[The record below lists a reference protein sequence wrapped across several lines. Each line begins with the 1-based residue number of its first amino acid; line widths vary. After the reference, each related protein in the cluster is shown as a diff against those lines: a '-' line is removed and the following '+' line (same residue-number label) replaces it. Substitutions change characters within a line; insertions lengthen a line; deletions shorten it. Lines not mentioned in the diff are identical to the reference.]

1 MTPANLGF
9 VEMLLLPFSTVFYQP
24 FCQYFISL
32 TIHATSDWIENHFE
46 ENNRLQLISG
56 KYLPRIENRT
66 QAIFMC
72 VIPQTVFSLMPASHG
87 SRRDLAILAPP
98 PNWWVPSP
106 PNWVPSYPLP
116 LLRDEQSRCFRV
128 LITVGIGLADVT
140 LAMKWVAQKHK
151 YKEEDKDVNINIDIA
166 WYLIQSITP
175 WTCLM
180 NYNENCSKN
189 VGQNVEASSLTC
201 SFSSSF
207 FGKLISV
214 NCPPHAH

>member
-72 VIPQTVFSLMPASHG
+72 VILDSVQPHARLSWLEERLGHTGPPSQLMG
-87 SRRDLAILAPP
+87 
-98 PNWWVPSP
+98 
-106 PNWVPSYPLP
+106 PLP
-116 LLRDEQSRCFRV
+116 TQLGSFLSP
-128 LITVGIGLADVT
+128 
-140 LAMKWVAQKHK
+140 
-151 YKEEDKDVNINIDIA
+151 
-166 WYLIQSITP
+166 TP
-175 WTCLM
+175 SQRWAISMFPCTNYCRHWTCRC
-180 NYNENCSKN
+180 NIGDEVSCTET
-189 VGQNVEASSLTC
+189 Q
-201 SFSSSF
+201 
-207 FGKLISV
+207 I
-214 NCPPHAH
+214 

>member
-98 PNWWVPSP
+98 PNWWVLSP
-106 PNWVPSYPLP
+106 ANWVPSYPLP

-128 LITVGIGLADVT
+128 LITVAIGLADVT
-140 LAMKWVAQKHK
+140 LAMNKVAM
-151 YKEEDKDVNINIDIA
+151 EDKYRVFFLLAAPPEFAKCWPVSDRF
-166 WYLIQSITP
+166 Q
-175 WTCLM
+175 
-180 NYNENCSKN
+180 KN
-189 VGQNVEASSLTC
+189 V
-201 SFSSSF
+201 
-207 FGKLISV
+207 SV
-214 NCPPHAH
+214 SDWAPLMIKSA